1 MFSFKSSCNKNFITI
16 VTVFI
21 TCYTIPVGLCQIMT
35 ANSSILRIVIYY
47 IKKMKASGGD
57 QQMKRLFTSKERMLT
72 DSDLLT
78 RTDYICM
85 SILIF
90 LFTIL
95 AFFRLGNLYA
105 PSSCHTTDSQNRD
118 IVLDFGEYTDIASIS
133 LFLGNLNT
141 RHFSIS
147 AFNEVTSSWEVFNG
161 DAIAESVFAWNKI
174 DINYRL
180 RYLGIVATDDTAVI
194 NEMAVIGTDG
204 SLIVPVNAAD
214 YPALFDEQEM
224 FPESKTYMTGT
235 MFDEVYHGRTAYEF
249 LHGLTTYETTHP
261 HFGKILISLG
271 VLLLGMNPFGW
282 RFMSVIFGILIIP
295 LMYIFAKKLFKNTFI
310 AAATAALLTFDCMHY
325 TLARISTIDIFAAFF
340 ILLMYYYMYQ
350 YFVKDSLY
358 RSTNL
363 SIQDKFPPK
372 NVYVPLALCGISMA
386 LGIATKWTGIYA
398 GIGLA
403 VLFIW
408 YTITHFPG
416 KQTLRLFFFCCLF
429 FIVVPL
435 IAYTLCFIPVV
446 GYTEYNGLIDKAIQG
461 TKYMFDYHANLVAE
475 HYYSS
480 PFYEWPVIW
489 MPLLDAC
496 DAVGTSQMSS
506 ISTMGNPAIWWI
518 GIPCQLYVLFRW
530 VFKRDKKAGFLCI
543 SYLAQYIPWMSIS
556 RITFIYH
563 YFPASLFMIL
573 MMGYTMLH
581 VKEHFSWGK
590 KAITA
595 YMVIAILCFFL
606 FFPVISGLPV
616 SKEYGLSLRWL
627 KDWILVL

>member
-1 MFSFKSSCNKNFITI
+1 
-16 VTVFI
+16 
-21 TCYTIPVGLCQIMT
+21 MT

-57 QQMKRLFTSKERMLT
+57 QQMKQLFTSKEGMLT

-105 PSSCHTTDSQNRD
+105 PSSYHTTDAQNHD

-147 AFNEVTSSWEVFNG
+147 AFNEVTNSWEVFNG

-204 SLIVPVNAAD
+204 SLIVPINAAD

-261 HFGKILISLG
+261 HLGKILISLG

-295 LMYIFAKKLFKNTFI
+295 LMYIFAKKIFKNTFI

-358 RSTNL
+358 RSANL

-372 NVYVPLALCGISMA
+372 NVYLPLALCGISMA

-408 YTITHFPG
+408 YTITPFPG

-480 PFYEWPVIW
+480 PFYEWPIIW